1 MQLGF
6 SLVKDIPEF
15 SANRNLPQ
23 QRYILHCLRTLS
35 FRAQWK
41 TKIRNPERK
50 RTRKKRPLFHQA
62 LKVIALLHL
71 KNIILTVYY

>member
-6 SLVKDIPEF
+6 ILVKDIPEF

-23 QRYILHCLRTLS
+23 QRYILHCLRTFS

-41 TKIRNPERK
+41 TKIKNPERE
-50 RTRKKRPLFHQA
+50 REQEKKYLFHQE
-62 LKVIALLHL
+62 LKVIALLH
-71 KNIILTVYY
+71 